1 MSAKSFLSCKHTSD
15 SDRAACEGQLT
26 LAEATEALRRA
37 NRNKSPGA
45 DGLSVE
51 FFPHFCDSLGEVLV
65 AVFNKS
71 LASLSAFGLLG
82 NLKPAGAVAISG
94 I

>member
-1 MSAKSFLSCKHTSD
+1 MSAKSFLSCNHTSD

-51 FFPHFCDSLGEVLV
+51 FFHFCDSLGEVLV
-65 AVFNKS
+65 AVFNES